1 MKQQKLMVNIEDK
14 DVALQFKLRFE
25 KIVVDV

>member
-1 MKQQKLMVNIEDK
+1 MVNIEDK